1 MQVADEITA
10 DVELGE
16 VFATLDAVGAL
27 VPTSGTRGI
36 GKERLRA
43 GNAREVACGSQPNS
57 CGAIEDVLAI
67 PKTSIRASGSA
78 CQAASKVCADE

>member
-43 GNAREVACGSQPNS
+43 GNARGVACGPQPNS
-57 CGAIEDVLAI
+57 CGAIEDVLAT
-67 PKTSIRASGSA
+67 PNPAGALPVRVSVNTIR
-78 CQAASKVCADE
+78 